1 MADQLTKERM
11 EAALQASSPATALA
25 ELAQTL
31 KSEGMSQRAMY
42 QLFDEYRARHESDAD
57 PASYDAVLDTMDIIS
72 GWCSGSAR
80 LFDTS
85 LSESA

>member
-11 EAALQASSPATALA
+11 EAAVQANSPAAALA
-25 ELAQTL
+25 ELASTL
-31 KSEGMSQRAMY
+31 MSEGMPQRVMY

-57 PASYDAVLDTMDIIS
+57 PTRYDAVLDTMDIIS

-85 LSESA
+85 LSEGA